1 MEELLQKLHDY
12 SRQLE
17 LEDNLT
23 CWENQS
29 MEIKARISEMTDN
42 LRKKEQALAGL
53 ETPTFFQKLFGKT
66 ESEKAKY
73 GRQIREITSAR
84 MAAQWEQ
91 EALEKK
97 ISSGQQELESL
108 SGSRAA
114 YEAAKAEWTF
124 TSAQES
130 RIMMEEI
137 TAFAPAALEAAGRN
151 LESLEMAELQ
161 RNQEDAEA
169 AARRLLDILLLL
181 PEGAAPVGN
190 FLRTPRDYLQDDK
203 GLCQAR
209 EQIQQV
215 INQLR
220 LLLGE

>member
-1 MEELLQKLHDY
+1 MEELLQKLHAY

-29 MEIKARISEMTDN
+29 MEIKARISEMTEN

-53 ETPTFFQKLFGKT
+53 ETPTFIQKLFGKT
-66 ESEKAKY
+66 ESEKVKY
-73 GRQIREITSAR
+73 GRQIREITTAR

-97 ISSGQQELESL
+97 ISSGQQEWESL

-124 TSAQES
+124 TPAQES

-137 TAFAPAALEAAGRN
+137 TAFAPAALEAAGRA

-161 RNQEDAEA
+161 QDQEDAEA
-169 AARRLLDILLLL
+169 AARRLLNILLLL
-181 PEGAAPVGN
+181 PEGSAPVGS
-190 FLRTPRDYLQDDK
+190 FLRTPRDCLQDDN

>member
-1 MEELLQKLHDY
+1 
-12 SRQLE
+12 
-17 LEDNLT
+17 
-23 CWENQS
+23 
-29 MEIKARISEMTDN
+29 
-42 LRKKEQALAGL
+42 
-53 ETPTFFQKLFGKT
+53 
-66 ESEKAKY
+66 
-73 GRQIREITSAR
+73 
-84 MAAQWEQ
+84 
-91 EALEKK
+91 
-97 ISSGQQELESL
+97 
-108 SGSRAA
+108 
-114 YEAAKAEWTF
+114 
-124 TSAQES
+124 
-130 RIMMEEI
+130 MMEEI
-137 TAFAPAALEAAGRN
+137 TAFAPAAMEAAGRV

-181 PEGAAPVGN
+181 PEGAAPVGS

>member
-1 MEELLQKLHDY
+1 MEELLQKLHAY

-17 LEDNLT
+17 LENNLT
-23 CWENQS
+23 CWDNQS
-29 MEIKARISEMTDN
+29 IEIKARISEMAEN
-42 LRKKEQALAGL
+42 LRKKEQVLAGL

-97 ISSGQQELESL
+97 ISSGQKELGSL

-114 YEAAKAEWTF
+114 YEAAKAEWVF
-124 TSAQES
+124 TPAQES

-137 TAFAPAALEAAGRN
+137 SAFAPAAMEAAGRV
-151 LESLEMAELQ
+151 LEILERAELQ
-161 RNQEDAEA
+161 RDQEDAEA
-169 AARRLLDILLLL
+169 AAKRLLDILLLL
-181 PEGAAPVGN
+181 PESAAPVGS
-190 FLRTPRDYLQDDK
+190 FLHTPRDYLQDDN